1 MTTTPMSEAKS
12 ECIIGHVGLSPPLRG
27 AKEPCRTKTNARM
40 HTARNS
46 ESGLLP
52 VGNTA
57 SDTSK
62 NLAKRERNH
71 HRKARRKAASLNV
84 DRRHL
89 D

>member
-1 MTTTPMSEAKS
+1 MTTAPMSEAKS
-12 ECIIGHVGLSPPLRG
+12 ECIVEHVGSSPPLRG
-27 AKEPCRTKTNARM
+27 AREPCRTETSGRM

-62 NLAKRERNH
+62 KPRKQGAKPPQEDGEQGG
-71 HRKARRKAASLNV
+71 A
-84 DRRHL
+84 D
-89 D
+89 